1 MLFENNDV
9 IGAPNKIL
17 PRAARVLSA
26 ALILLYLCMFLLF
39 SFARHKMISRLQEMM
54 QSHCAEAMSVLTATT
69 QNTVGNA
76 STHERHESVRIILNF
91 LLLQLSHQCFQF

>member
-1 MLFENNDV
+1 MIILFRVAEREGQGGGNSPQAPKGMLYF
-9 IGAPNKIL
+9 
-17 PRAARVLSA
+17 
-26 ALILLYLCMFLLF
+26 CMFLLF
-39 SFARHKMISRLQEMM
+39 SFARHKMISRLQEMV

-91 LLLQLSHQCFQF
+91 LLLQLSHQCSQF